1 MWLTFTPIGATP
13 QAAEAATLA
22 TKGQNKGPQHVEGGQ
37 TSREQG
43 NDIQGIIPMIKGQPN
58 NGFFAIEARKEGETS
73 NGKRGNQPGNTGNGH
88 LWPQTTHQAYILY
101 LAMHGM
107 MQGMQDAAST
117 EEEQSLEE
125 SVCEEVEHARART
138 ILTGYPQTHKHVAQ
152 LANGREGQHTF
163 EVILDKSDGGGEK
176 GRDATNPGHDPES
189 SRISGGKEWKG
200 TRHHI
205 DTCRNHG
212 GRMDECAHG
221 RGTFH
226 SRWQPDM
233 QRNLGRFTNGPTED
247 QDANHK
253 AYVTNAVRDKCLDG
267 GRSWRKSIF
276 GRFGL
281 LVDPETDQ
289 QIRTEADQFPTNEDD
304 Q

>member
-22 TKGQNKGPQHVEGGQ
+22 TKGQNKGPQHIEGGQ

-125 SVCEEVEHARART
+125 SVGEEVEHARART
-138 ILTGYPQTHKHVAQ
+138 IARVSNPLSICVTRVVSSPKSNVPVLMKRIMMPIIKPTSPTRFAINASTAAEAGESRSSAG
-152 LANGREGQHTF
+152 LAFLLIQKP
-163 EVILDKSDGGGEK
+163 I
-176 GRDATNPGHDPES
+176 
-189 SRISGGKEWKG
+189 SR
-200 TRHHI
+200 
-205 DTCRNHG
+205 
-212 GRMDECAHG
+212 
-221 RGTFH
+221 
-226 SRWQPDM
+226 
-233 QRNLGRFTNGPTED
+233 
-247 QDANHK
+247 
-253 AYVTNAVRDKCLDG
+253 
-267 GRSWRKSIF
+267 
-276 GRFGL
+276 
-281 LVDPETDQ
+281 
-289 QIRTEADQFPTNEDD
+289 
-304 Q
+304 